1 MSVNWTL
8 PFDEKI
14 VAEDK
19 RNLLPIAAYHKV
31 HKTSVANY
39 QQFWAG
45 VAQELEWYK
54 PWSRILD
61 DSNPPFYKCF
71 SDGQLNAPQLCLD
84 RPFATCRRNKA
95 ALIYADE

>member
-14 VAEDK
+14 VPEDK
-19 RNLLPIAAYHKV
+19 RNLLPIDDYHKV

-54 PWSRILD
+54 P
-61 DSNPPFYKCF
+61 
-71 SDGQLNAPQLCLD
+71 
-84 RPFATCRRNKA
+84 
-95 ALIYADE
+95 